1 MSLRTSAS
9 NLSESL
15 KIINAGWERAR
26 DSWTDVKCREFG
38 AAYLDELP
46 QQIARAVNVIEELD
60 GVLRKIKA
68 DCE

>member
-9 NLSESL
+9 NLSETL
-15 KIINAGWERAR
+15 KLINAGWGRAR
-26 DSWTDVKCREFG
+26 ESWNDVKSREFG

-46 QQIARAVNVIEELD
+46 QQIARAANVIEELD

>member
-9 NLSESL
+9 NLTESL
-15 KIINAGWERAR
+15 KQLMQGWERTR
-26 DSWTDVKCREFG
+26 ESWNDVKSREFA

-46 QQIARAVNVIEELD
+46 QQIARASNTIEELD
-60 GVLRKIKA
+60 SVMRKIKA